1 MNNLRR
7 DFATPSSNRN
17 LGHDFSAESI
27 SPWSYNNVIHRMG
40 QPYPEYAPI
49 RPKYLPDGDMNGAGE
64 NLQYNQPSM
73 DQMGPNATI
82 KRIFL

>member
-1 MNNLRR
+1 MDNLRR
-7 DFATPSSNRN
+7 DFSTPSNNRN
-17 LGHDFSAESI
+17 LGHDFTAESI
-27 SPWSYNNVIHRMG
+27 SPWSYNNAIHKMG
-40 QPYPEYAPI
+40 QPQKEYAPT
-49 RPKYLPDGDMNGAGE
+49 RPQYNPDWKMYGAGE